1 MRSYLNVIG
10 LPHKEFGLPNPL
22 LKKWPLNSLL
32 TGISRSKGLTPNQ
45 KQPITPAML
54 LQLHALLDL
63 TSSRDASFWAIC
75 LVAFYG
81 MFRKSHLLPTAA
93 NQFNPSKQLIKANF
107 QILSSGTLVSVWWS
121 KTIQFRERVVKIPLP
136 SIAGSALC
144 LTTAITNVF
153 QFTGPAS
160 TKGSQAFNWID
171 GSHGTQVFTYSA
183 LVSTLRSHLVILGVI
198 RFAGALLPLPINL
211 ASL

>member
-93 NQFNPSKQLIKANF
+93 NQFNPSKQLIKATSKSFRRVCLFLSGGAKLFNF
-107 QILSSGTLVSVWWS
+107 
-121 KTIQFRERVVKIPLP
+121 P

-153 QFTGPAS
+153 QFTGQHLLRVHKLS
-160 TKGSQAFNWID
+160 TG
-171 GSHGTQVFTYSA
+171 
-183 LVSTLRSHLVILGVI
+183 
-198 RFAGALLPLPINL
+198 
-211 ASL
+211 